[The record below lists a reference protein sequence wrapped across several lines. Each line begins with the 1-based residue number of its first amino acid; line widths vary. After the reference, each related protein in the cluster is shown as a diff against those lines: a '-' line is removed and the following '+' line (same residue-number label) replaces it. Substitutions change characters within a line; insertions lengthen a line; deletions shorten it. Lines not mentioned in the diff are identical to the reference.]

1 MGYTIWEIFPKVR
14 DPTSQQFHAALLG
27 RGFVE
32 VRPSLV
38 LAIIDQS
45 MFCIPILCGI
55 EEEVVTSNS
64 VWSVLGDSSNPF
76 GFVQKCG
83 TKIRRFIIIIQVS
96 RFHSGFECHTWCTSP
111 RPRDWN
117 STIDGVHNLGYPPFQ
132 TPLVEGYS
140 FKKSFSPFSEY
151 DFNFNMA

>member
-55 EEEVVTSNS
+55 EEEVVS
-64 VWSVLGDSSNPF
+64 L
-76 GFVQKCG
+76 
-83 TKIRRFIIIIQVS
+83 
-96 RFHSGFECHTWCTSP
+96 
-111 RPRDWN
+111 
-117 STIDGVHNLGYPPFQ
+117 Q
-132 TPLVEGYS
+132 TPFDLFWEIVPIHLGLSKNVVPKSEGLS
-140 FKKSFSPFSEY
+140 SLSKFPGSIPGLSAIRDAPVPDPEIETQQSMVFITWDIRHFKPH
-151 DFNFNMA
+151 